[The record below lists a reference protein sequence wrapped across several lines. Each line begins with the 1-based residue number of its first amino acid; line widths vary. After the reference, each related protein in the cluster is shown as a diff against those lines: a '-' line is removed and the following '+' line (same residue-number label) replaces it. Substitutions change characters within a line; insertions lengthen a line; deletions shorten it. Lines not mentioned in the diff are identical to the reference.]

1 MHTVVAAGG
10 PSAQLEETACKQSPC
25 GRLGRG
31 AMHTPTRLE
40 DGGAPARQMALTG
53 AGQRRHNEG
62 RRKRSKLADLTG
74 PPTKLCPHS
83 SGSRHRSAQLS
94 RLTAQRAPGGHPGCG
109 SVWGAEGPP
118 ALGQGALEC
127 GDWLPAAPKLQGLP
141 YLGRQLRDP
150 TGHIIKNLSL
160 FHLRGLKHCHQPR
173 GTEPI
178 VAVSDQGQCTPERAV
193 AAAVCDVSPGQ
204 PPPHA

>member
-1 MHTVVAAGG
+1 MQAKPLRQAGEGGHAHPNPPRRRRGPG
-10 PSAQLEETACKQSPC
+10 PSDGTHR
-25 GRLGRG
+25 GR
-31 AMHTPTRLE
+31 A
-40 DGGAPARQMALTG
+40 AAA
-53 AGQRRHNEG
+53 QRRQKE
-62 RRKRSKLADLTG
+62 KKQQLADLTG

-127 GDWLPAAPKLQGLP
+127 GDWLPAVPKLQGLP

>member
-1 MHTVVAAGG
+1 MQAKPLRQAGEGGHAHPNPPRRRRGPGPSDGTHRGRAAAAQRRQKEKKQVSRPDRAPHQAVSTFLGQPAPERSAEPPHRPAGTWRAPRLRERVGRGG
-10 PSAQLEETACKQSPC
+10 PSCSWPRRP
-25 GRLGRG
+25 GMWRL
-31 AMHTPTRLE
+31 
-40 DGGAPARQMALTG
+40 
-53 AGQRRHNEG
+53 
-62 RRKRSKLADLTG
+62 
-74 PPTKLCPHS
+74 
-83 SGSRHRSAQLS
+83 
-94 RLTAQRAPGGHPGCG
+94 
-109 SVWGAEGPP
+109 
-118 ALGQGALEC
+118 
-127 GDWLPAAPKLQGLP
+127 LPAAPKLQGLP